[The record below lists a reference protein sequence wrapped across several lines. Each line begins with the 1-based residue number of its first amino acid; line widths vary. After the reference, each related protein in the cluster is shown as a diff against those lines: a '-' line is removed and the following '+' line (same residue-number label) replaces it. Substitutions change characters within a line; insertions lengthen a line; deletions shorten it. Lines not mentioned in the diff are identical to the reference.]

1 MEDFVKLAQD
11 ALEQEKYRRHEIPE
25 LIKRLL
31 DSDQWKDR
39 NPNEELLETKTFDF
53 FPDFVEEVRPWGL
66 EMEWKFVL
74 DLCRGYDDVEI
85 AIGKALSGKHEK
97 LKKDHIIKKT
107 ARQKQLIQLEKERP
121 DLLEKVKNGE
131 ISTNAAMIDA
141 GFIKP
146 RIKAIKQ
153 PDSVAGMIKKH
164 FSSEEIAKIIKIL
177 MTE

>member
-31 DSDQWKDR
+31 ESDQWKER
-39 NPNEELLETKTFDF
+39 NPNEELLEAKTFDY

-74 DLCRGYDDVEI
+74 DLCKGYDDVEI
-85 AIGKALSGKHEK
+85 AIAKAISGKHTK
-97 LKKDHIIKKT
+97 QKKEHIISKT
-107 ARQKQLIQLEKERP
+107 PRQKQLIQLEKERP
-121 DLLEKVKNGE
+121 DLLEKVKKGE
-131 ISTNAAMIDA
+131 ISSNAAMIEA
-141 GFIKP
+141 GFLKP
-146 RIKAIKQ
+146 RIKAVKE

-164 FSSEEIAKIIKIL
+164 FSTDEIAQIIKIL
-177 MTE
+177 MT